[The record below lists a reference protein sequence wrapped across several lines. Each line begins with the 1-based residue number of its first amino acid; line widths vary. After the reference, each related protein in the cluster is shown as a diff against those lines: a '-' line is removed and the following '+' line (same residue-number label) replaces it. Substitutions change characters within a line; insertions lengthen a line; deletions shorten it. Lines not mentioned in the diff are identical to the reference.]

1 MVITGIKHDI
11 VVDTDYFVSD
21 EQEQD
26 FNKKADEIIKD
37 CTECMKKRLALLTLL
52 YD

>member
-1 MVITGIKHDI
+1 MVITGINCDI
-11 VVDTDYFVSD
+11 KVNTKYFVSD

-37 CTECMKKRLALLTLL
+37 CVECMKKRLEWLTLL